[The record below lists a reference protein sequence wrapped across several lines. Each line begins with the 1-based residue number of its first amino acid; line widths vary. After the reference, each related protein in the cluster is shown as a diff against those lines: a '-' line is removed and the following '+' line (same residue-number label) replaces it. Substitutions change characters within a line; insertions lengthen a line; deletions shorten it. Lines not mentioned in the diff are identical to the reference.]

1 MKLNYKIFKALNNPT
16 DVQDTGGKIVEIYS
30 MNQTN
35 YLAKYAGKG
44 QFAVWSSD
52 SKTYKLLIEDGYY
65 KTMKDLY
72 SKRINQIWINF
83 YEKADKIRYGLMFK
97 MVFPMIGIS
106 MLIAILFSLVEAL
119 MPYQNAGLI
128 GILAVVL
135 VTNMIQTSM
144 MRKRIEFARSEAI
157 AEIKRI
163 VGEERFNQLL
173 QDQAAYFDTYFKF
186 EDKEAIVEQA
196 VEVIENNKEENKD
209 K

>member
-1 MKLNYKIFKALNNPT
+1 MKLNYKIFKALTNPV
-16 DVQDTGGKIVEIYS
+16 DVQDTGGKTVEVYS

-135 VTNMIQTSM
+135 ITNMIQTSM

-163 VGEERFNQLL
+163 VGEDRFNQLL

-186 EDKEAIVEQA
+186 EDKPVEPVQVA
-196 VEVIENNKEENKD
+196 EDNETEIKENSD